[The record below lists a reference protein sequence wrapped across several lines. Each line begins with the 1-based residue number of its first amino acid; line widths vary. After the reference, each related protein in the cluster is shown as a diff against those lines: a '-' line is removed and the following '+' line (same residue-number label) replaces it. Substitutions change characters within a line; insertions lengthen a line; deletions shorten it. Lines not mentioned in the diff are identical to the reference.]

1 VVVDAVCDS
10 QEKVFPMIPPGAS
23 AADIL
28 EYGSHEKVKEFE
40 AR

>member
-1 VVVDAVCDS
+1 MKKFAVAFAALALS
-10 QEKVFPMIPPGAS
+10 VGGAS

>member
-1 VVVDAVCDS
+1 
-10 QEKVFPMIPPGAS
+10 VFPMIPPGAS